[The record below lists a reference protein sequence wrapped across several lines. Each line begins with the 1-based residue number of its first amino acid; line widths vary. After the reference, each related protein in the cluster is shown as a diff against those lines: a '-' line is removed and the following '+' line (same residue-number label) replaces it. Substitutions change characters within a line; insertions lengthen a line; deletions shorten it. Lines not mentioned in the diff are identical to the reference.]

1 MVKHLGALLLVAL
14 RDHAI
19 AQEILCLMLE
29 WRLINGEDQEMQVVT
44 TLQSTESGRLKYNE
58 LCKRQEHLKELV
70 SVLKLLP
77 RSCKIFPII
86 NFYIFSL

>member
-70 SVLKLLP
+70 
-77 RSCKIFPII
+77 II
-86 NFYIFSL
+86 LI